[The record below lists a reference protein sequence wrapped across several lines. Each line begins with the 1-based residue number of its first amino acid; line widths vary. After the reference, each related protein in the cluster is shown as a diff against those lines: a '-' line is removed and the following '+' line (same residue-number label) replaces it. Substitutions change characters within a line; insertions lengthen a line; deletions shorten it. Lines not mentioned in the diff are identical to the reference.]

1 MKGGQNMPLSRRRF
15 MILAGTVA
23 STTVLPAESRADAP
37 VLSESDPTAQA
48 LGYKT
53 DVSKVDKAKFP
64 RYQAGQTCAN
74 CQLYQ
79 GKPGSPMGPCTT
91 YGGKLVYANGWCNA
105 YVKKA

>member
-1 MKGGQNMPLSRRRF
+1 MPFSRRRF
-15 MILAGTVA
+15 MILAASVA
-23 STTVLPAESRADAP
+23 STTVLSTESRADAP

-53 DVSKVDKAKFP
+53 DATKVDKAKFP
-64 RYQAGQTCAN
+64 HYQTGQTCAN

-79 GKPGSPMGPCTT
+79 GKPGSAMGPCTT
-91 YGGKLVYANGWCNA
+91 YGGKLVDAKGWCNA

>member
-1 MKGGQNMPLSRRRF
+1 
-15 MILAGTVA
+15 MILAASVA
-23 STTVLPAESRADAP
+23 STTVLSTKANADAP

-53 DVSKVDKAKFP
+53 DASKVDKTKFP
-64 RYQAGQTCAN
+64 RYQVGQTCAN

-79 GKPGSPMGPCTT
+79 GKPGSASGPCQT
-91 YGGKLVYANGWCNA
+91 YGGKLVDAKGWCNA

>member
-1 MKGGQNMPLSRRRF
+1 MSLSRRHF
-15 MILAGTVA
+15 MILAASVA
-23 STTVLPAESRADAP
+23 STTVLSTKAIADAP

-53 DVSKVDKAKFP
+53 DASKVDKTKFP

-79 GKPGSPMGPCTT
+79 GKPGSASGPCPT
-91 YGGKLVYANGWCNA
+91 YGGKLVDAKGWCNA